1 MTRKSRQPGRGR
13 AATIS
18 VPVADR
24 LHSAAIHLLRRL
36 RQSDKASGISAPRLS
51 ALSVLVFSGPRTLGQ
66 LADTEQVRPPTMTRL
81 VQAMEAEGY
90 IKRIPDPHDK
100 RVTVLQATAKARKLL
115 DKARS
120 LRVSTVEEMMK
131 NLTAAEIKTLD
142 AAAKLIEAMAKR

>member
-1 MTRKSRQPGRGR
+1 MTRKSRPPGRGR

-18 VPVADR
+18 VSVADR

-51 ALSVLVFSGPRTLGQ
+51 ALSVLVYAGPRTLGQ
-66 LADTEQVRPPTMTRL
+66 LADAEQVRPPTMTRL
-81 VQAMEAEGY
+81 IQAMEAEGY

-100 RVTVLQATAKARKLL
+100 RVTVLQATARARKLL

-120 LRVSTVEEMMK
+120 IRVSTVEEMMSK
-131 NLTAAEIKTLD
+131 LTLSEIKTLG
-142 AAAKLIEAMAKR
+142 AAAKLIEEMAKR

>member
-1 MTRKSRQPGRGR
+1 MTRKSRQRGRGR

-18 VPVADR
+18 VSVADR
-24 LHSAAIHLLRRL
+24 LHSAAIHLLRRV

-51 ALSVLVFSGPRTLGQ
+51 ALSVLVFAGPRTLGQ
-66 LADTEQVRPPTMTRL
+66 LADAEQVRPPSMTRL

-100 RVTVLQATAKARKLL
+100 RVTVLQATARARKLL

-120 LRVSTVEEMMK
+120 IRVNTVEEMMSK
-131 NLTAAEIKTLD
+131 LTPSEKRTLD
-142 AAAKLIEAMAKR
+142 VAAKLIEEMAKR

>member
-1 MTRKSRQPGRGR
+1 MTRKSRPPGRGR

-18 VPVADR
+18 VPVVGR

-51 ALSVLVFSGPRTLGQ
+51 ALSVLVYAGPRTLGQ

-142 AAAKLIEAMAKR
+142 AAAKLIEDMAKR

>member
-1 MTRKSRQPGRGR
+1 MTRKSRPPGRGR

-18 VPVADR
+18 VSVADR

-51 ALSVLVFSGPRTLGQ
+51 ALSVLVYAGPRTLGQ
-66 LADTEQVRPPTMTRL
+66 LAEAEQVRPPTMTRL

-90 IKRIPDPHDK
+90 IKRITDPHDK
-100 RVTVLQATAKARKLL
+100 RVTVLQATARARTLL

-131 NLTAAEIKTLD
+131 YLTPAEIKTLG

>member
-1 MTRKSRQPGRGR
+1 MTRKSTPPGRGR

-18 VPVADR
+18 VPVAGR

-51 ALSVLVFSGPRTLGQ
+51 ALSVLVYAGPRTLGQ

-142 AAAKLIEAMAKR
+142 AAAKLIEDMAKR